1 MKKKKKKPTLTLER
15 QKSVGS
21 SPETCRYEY
30 DFDYL
35 VFNDDSET
43 DEDVENEDG
52 VIIEKWSKTK
62 KHRLLKCMWK
72 LKYNRIISSFYLDS
86 LKKKEGKLSDIK
98 FENIEYFSFDVT
110 NNEIANLFGVQYQ
123 TTLLIFKGDQ
133 EVYRSIGETTEEL
146 IYEALKISI

>member
-1 MKKKKKKPTLTLER
+1 MKKQKKKGKKHKRIKPTIRLEKQR
-15 QKSVGS
+15 SIGS

-43 DEDVENEDG
+43 DEDIENDDG
-52 VIIEKWSKTK
+52 MIIERWSKTK

-86 LKKKEGKLSDIK
+86 LKKKEGKSKKNAQQNAAAKL
-98 FENIEYFSFDVT
+98 
-110 NNEIANLFGVQYQ
+110 
-123 TTLLIFKGDQ
+123 
-133 EVYRSIGETTEEL
+133 
-146 IYEALKISI
+146 LKILNI